1 MTVGENIKRIRK
13 EKGMTQKALG
23 KLCNPS
29 VSESTIR
36 KYELG
41 LLNPKLETIRK
52 IAKALNVDIWEI
64 IEFNSFDIDNE
75 MDFEPGNGKATF
87 ADLPPEIETVISLLS
102 KEYGFVCPD
111 SVVNN
116 GVEVRYF
123 IVGLKDFERFVL
135 YYDDVKKIADIM
147 IKSTQPILGSLVEN
161 MKDCRPVDEIVNEIF
176 KELEND

>member
-13 EKGMTQKALG
+13 EKGLTQKQLAEKCG
-23 KLCNPS
+23 MY
-29 VSESTIR
+29 ESQVR
-36 KYELG
+36 RYELG
-41 LLNPKLETIRK
+41 KANPKLETIRK
-52 IAKALNVDIWEI
+52 IAKALDVDVWEL
-64 IEFNSFDIDNE
+64 IEFNTIDIDDE
-75 MDFEPGNGKATF
+75 MDFEPGNGNATF
-87 ADLPPEIETVISLLS
+87 SNLPPEMETVISLLG